1 MPPRMQHAGSSSSY
15 NDSGAWSRASSERQS
30 NPPPCRPSAINN
42 LDGNR
47 SHPELKDTPGQPVV
61 GRDPCSNVAM
71 LDLSAKHA
79 QPLANS
85 RFSEP
90 LRLHKRVADGLI
102 APLSAKKRLRD
113 GPSTFPSGGEVR
125 QHTVET
131 NASTMN

>member
-1 MPPRMQHAGSSSSY
+1 MAAAPDLKLAQKYKATLL
-15 NDSGAWSRASSERQS
+15 N
-30 NPPPCRPSAINN
+30 
-42 LDGNR
+42 DGNR
-47 SHPELKDTPGQPVV
+47 SYPELKDTPGQPVT

-71 LDLSAKHA
+71 LDLSAKQA

-90 LRLHKRVADGLI
+90 LRLHKRVTDGLI
-102 APLSAKKRLRD
+102 TPLSAEKRLRG

-131 NASTMN
+131 NASMMN